1 MRIAVTMVRMWAVT
15 ITFVIFV
22 GGRVR
27 KVGGLDGCLA
37 PITSNRGGLAGGE
50 EGN

>member
-22 GGRVR
+22 GGWVS

-37 PITSNRGGLAGGE
+37 PSGNRGGLAGGE